1 MNLGYYLGRF
11 KGIVFDLDGTLVKT
25 EVDFR
30 QLKREMIAELE
41 RNGMPS
47 GVMTPDK
54 TTVAILE
61 FAKKAWDDSGK
72 SEAGW
77 VPIDAEMTRLM
88 DAAEMRALGTL
99 EVIPGASEAV
109 RRLHSM
115 GYRLGILTRSNHT
128 YAEEAVRKMG
138 LVGQFDVVFGRGD
151 TSQPKP
157 YAEAMYESA
166 QVMKLDL
173 DEVFLVGDNQI
184 DHACAV
190 NAKCHFV
197 GVSSGP
203 RGEKSWEG
211 NRPGVLLPSVADLP
225 DYILTH
231 GE

>member
-1 MNLGYYLGRF
+1 MGRF

-41 RNGMPS
+41 RNGMPP

-54 TTVAILE
+54 TTVVILE
-61 FAKKAWDDSGK
+61 FAKKAWDESGK
-72 SEAGW
+72 PESGW
-77 VPIDAEMTRLM
+77 APIDAEMTRLM

-99 EVIPGASEAV
+99 EVIPGV
-109 RRLHSM
+109 TDTIRRLRGM

-128 YAEEAVRKMG
+128 YAVEAVRMMG
-138 LVGQFDVVFGRGD
+138 LEGQFDVVFGRGD

-157 YAEAMYESA
+157 YAEAMNESA
-166 QVMKLDL
+166 QAMKLDL

-184 DHACAV
+184 DHSCAV

-211 NRPGVLLPSVADLP
+211 GRPTVLLSSVAELP
-225 DYILTH
+225 DHLLKSSA
-231 GE
+231 